1 MPITYTE
8 VKPWGRSF
16 REYVGMFTLTAADLQ
31 KQILGCGD
39 GPASFNAEASAQG
52 YRVTSADPIYTL
64 SAAQIEQRID
74 ETWQEILEQMRPNMD
89 SFVWTHF
96 NSLEDVRD
104 ARLSAMR
111 QFLADLERGKSEGRY
126 IDASLPELPFE
137 DSSFDL
143 ALCSNF
149 LFLYSDHF
157 STDFHIA
164 AVREMCRVAAEVR
177 IFPLYDL
184 NNRESIHV
192 EPVIAALQAHGWTA
206 ERECVDY
213 EFLRGANH
221 MLRIVRR

>member
-39 GPASFNAEASAQG
+39 GPASFNAEGSAQG
-52 YRVTSADPIYTL
+52 YRVTSADPIYAL

-111 QFLADLERGKSEGRY
+111 QFLADLECGKSEGRY

-143 ALCSNF
+143 ALCANF
-149 LFLYSDHF
+149 LFL
-157 STDFHIA
+157 
-164 AVREMCRVAAEVR
+164 
-177 IFPLYDL
+177 
-184 NNRESIHV
+184 
-192 EPVIAALQAHGWTA
+192 
-206 ERECVDY
+206 
-213 EFLRGANH
+213 
-221 MLRIVRR
+221 

>member
-1 MPITYTE
+1 MPITYSE

-16 REYVGMFTLTAADLQ
+16 REYVSMFTLTDADLQ
-31 KQILGCGD
+31 QRILGCGD

-52 YRVTSADPIYTL
+52 YRVTSVDPIYTL

-96 NSLEDVRD
+96 KSLDDVRNT
-104 ARLSAMR
+104 RLNAMR
-111 QFLADLERGKSEGRY
+111 QFLMDLERGKREGRY
-126 IDASLPELPFE
+126 IEASLPELPFE

-157 STDFHIA
+157 STEFHVA
-164 AVREMCRVAAEVR
+164 AVQEMCRVAREVR

-192 EPVIAALQAHGWTA
+192 QPVIDALHTQGWTA
-206 ERECVDY
+206 KRVRVDY

-221 MLRIVRR
+221 ILRIYR